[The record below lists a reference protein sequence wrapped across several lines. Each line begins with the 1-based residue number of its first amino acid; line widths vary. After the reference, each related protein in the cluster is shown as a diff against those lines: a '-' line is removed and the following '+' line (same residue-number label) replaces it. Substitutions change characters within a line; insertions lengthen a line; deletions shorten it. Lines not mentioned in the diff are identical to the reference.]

1 MNEISFISNGTV
13 TINSKGPITVSG
25 DPLVNE
31 VGTSDYFY
39 FTKEQVALAFTEWDR
54 RFREAP
60 EEFVNI
66 AEHLL
71 FGDPQTYGEEC
82 APYFLSLLEELK

>member
-1 MNEISFISNGTV
+1 MPEQVYS
-13 TINSKGPITVSG
+13 
-25 DPLVNE
+25 
-31 VGTSDYFY
+31 
-39 FTKEQVALAFTEWDR
+39 FTKEQAARAFTEWDR

-71 FGDPQTYGEEC
+71 FSDPQTYGEEC
-82 APYFLSLLEELK
+82 APYFLSLLEEV